1 MTIKRGTYDAADW
14 QSKPGDRADVLVIGA
29 GASGGTVAKY
39 LARQGFHVVC
49 LEQGT
54 WVGTAEYTGNR
65 REYELSMFG
74 RWHKNPNSRALPE
87 DYPLEVSQ
95 CDIDPVM
102 YNAVG
107 GGTVHYGGMWP
118 RVMPSEF
125 RLKSLYG
132 VADDWPIS
140 WQELWPFY
148 DLNDQD
154 WGCAGMPGDP
164 AFPAT
169 APPPMPAHTINDYGR
184 KFAQGMNK
192 LGWHWWPAPNA
203 IANRPW
209 RGLAP
214 CVRYGTCESGCP
226 NGSKASSD
234 ITHWPYAL
242 KDGATLVTRAR
253 VREIT
258 VDAAGLASGAVFL
271 DVEGRE
277 HTVDADVVIMAAN
290 GIGTA
295 RLLLLSTSAR
305 HPNGLAN
312 SSGLVGRRL
321 MLCPCPMVIGIYDEP
336 LSSWLGP
343 AGQNVHSFQF
353 YETDES
359 RGHVLGGSWV
369 TMPTGGPYAAA
380 EILAEDG
387 EQIHGPGLL
396 GKVGEVMGYSQLVA
410 MVTGDLPHEDN
421 RVELDPVLTASSGL
435 PAPKVVYRQDANSDA
450 LIDWHIEKVG
460 EALFA
465 SGATRVVNFPAMP
478 DQPGHLLG
486 TARMGDDPATS
497 VVDRFGRS
505 HDVPNL
511 YVVDGSVFVT
521 SSAIS
526 PTGTITALALRAA
539 HHLVER
545 AADQL
550 TPA

>member
-1 MTIKRGTYDAADW
+1 MAIRRGTYEATEW
-14 QSKPGDRADVLVIGA
+14 VSGPGDRADVLVIGA
-29 GASGGTVAKY
+29 GASGSTVAKY
-39 LARQGFHVVC
+39 FARNGMHVVC

-54 WVGTAEYTGNR
+54 WVSTSEYTGNR

-74 RWHKNPNSRALPE
+74 RWHKNPNGRGLPE
-87 DYPLEVSQ
+87 DYPVEVSD
-95 CDIDPVM
+95 CDVDPVM

-118 RVMPSEF
+118 RLMPSDF
-125 RLKSLYG
+125 RSRTMFG
-132 VADDWPIS
+132 VGDDWPIG
-140 WQELWPFY
+140 WEDLWPFY

-154 WGCAGMPGDP
+154 FGCAAMVGDP
-164 AFPAT
+164 AFPAM
-169 APPPMPAHTINDYGR
+169 ARPPMPAHTINPYGR
-184 KFAQGMNK
+184 RFARGMNK

-203 IANRPW
+203 IANRAY
-209 RGLAP
+209 RGLNP

-226 NGSKASSD
+226 NGSKASAD

-253 VREIT
+253 VREVTI
-258 VDAAGLASGAVFL
+258 DERGLASGAIFL
-271 DVEGRE
+271 DSDGRE
-277 HTVDADVVIMAAN
+277 HRVDADVVVMAAN

-295 RLLLLSTSAR
+295 RLLLMSASAR
-305 HPNGLAN
+305 FPSGLAN

-321 MLCPCPMVIGIYDEP
+321 MLNPCPMVVGVYDDP
-336 LSSWLGP
+336 LDSWLGP
-343 AGQNVHSFQF
+343 AGQNVHSFEF
-353 YETDES
+353 YESDES

-387 EQIHGPGLL
+387 ERIHGPGMLD
-396 GKVGEVMGYSQLVA
+396 KVREVMGYSQLVA
-410 MVTGDLPHEDN
+410 MITADLPREEN
-421 RVELDPVLTASSGL
+421 RVELDPALTDSSGL
-435 PAPKVVYRQDANSDA
+435 PAPRVVYKQDANSDA
-450 LIDWHIEKVG
+450 LIDWHLEKAG
-460 EALFA
+460 EALRA
-465 SGATRVVNFPAMP
+465 SGATKVVNFPAMP

-486 TARMGDDPATS
+486 TARMGTDPETS
-497 VVDRFGRS
+497 VVDQFGRS

-521 SSAIS
+521 SGAIS

-539 HHLVER
+539 HQMVKD